1 MIPETVL
8 EDCIQ
13 ERDAAIK
20 VIAAAFSC
28 DDSRV
33 KDIIKLIHRHGAGI
47 IEHAGIFLDANCSTD
62 WDFAAIVEGVQVQ
75 VLNVIEPDINEG
87 QHYRLGDVDIDTS
100 AGVGNWKVHAR
111 GEAREDEAKV
121 FTDMCQH
128 GIFAPALELL
138 QRLQQSDKP
147 DAKMNGFYMALT
159 IGFQGLPDDVR
170 GDILLKGMGSI
181 KPENPDFLIF
191 DPKATKTE
199 YEDGGRTL
207 HIAYPRLERD
217 KVYVKLDDYG
227 TAEVLSEN
235 VGRKVNTQYAV
246 TFMLQEER

>member
-1 MIPETVL
+1 MIPETIL

-20 VIAAAFSC
+20 VIAAIFGNESQAR
-28 DDSRV
+28 DT
-33 KDIIKLIHRHGAGI
+33 IKLIHRHGAGI

-75 VLNVIEPDINEG
+75 VLNVIEPDISEG

-170 GDILLKGMGSI
+170 GDIILKGMGSI

-191 DPKATKTE
+191 DPKATKTG

-207 HIAYPRLERD
+207 HIAYPRLETD

-235 VGRKVNTQYAV
+235 VGHKVNTQYAV